1 MDNYIV
7 SARKYRPAT
16 FKTVIGQNALT
27 TTLKNAISNNK
38 LAHAYL
44 FCGPRGVGKTTCARI
59 FAKTINCFDLT
70 ADNEACN
77 KCESCVAFN
86 ENRSYNIHEMDAAS
100 NNSVEDIRDLIDQV
114 RIPPQIG
121 KYKVYII
128 DEVHMLSTQAF
139 NSFLKTLEEPPKHAI
154 FILATTEKHKIIP
167 TILSRCQVY
176 DFNRI
181 NLTDIVEYLTYVA
194 KEENIIV
201 EEEAL
206 NIIAQKAEGGMRDA
220 LSIFDQTVRYTA
232 GNVTYKAVIENL
244 NVLDYEYYFKLT
256 DAILQGSVVDSLL
269 IINDILNHGFE
280 GQHIISGMASHFRN
294 LMISKDPRSAMLFEV
309 GPTIKKRY
317 IDSAKQCSN
326 ELLYKGIEIANEC
339 DLNYRISKNKRLLL
353 ELAFIRMCQLSDG
366 AGEESRKSE
375 PIKQIDS
382 SQTTRTHVTEKRET
396 VTEPTKTAE
405 PKAQEAEKPAPQPAK
420 EEEQQT
426 VEPDKK
432 EESRLTERD
441 PHYIPQ
447 EKERETEKEPEEVK
461 KPERKSLNSG
471 HRPRTFSIANH
482 GVSITSVE
490 EEEENNESVK
500 QNNKENIKKEAFT
513 EEALINAWKSYAE
526 SLSEEKLLINTMS
539 LYLPKKVSDT
549 VFEITVNTDINKEY
563 IESNMRSI
571 LDWLQD
577 KLQNDL
583 IEMKIVISKTIVNKK
598 AFTSQEIFQEMSE
611 TNPALKNLTDE
622 LGLEIK

>member
-16 FKTVIGQNALT
+16 FKSVIGQNALT

-59 FAKTINCFDLT
+59 FAKTINCFNLT
-70 ADNEACN
+70 PEKEACN
-77 KCESCVAFN
+77 ICESCVAFN
-86 ENRSYNIHEMDAAS
+86 EGRSYNIHEMDAAS
-100 NNSVEDIRDLIDQV
+100 NNSVEDIRELIDQV

-181 NLTDIVEYLTYVA
+181 NLGDIVEYLTYVA
-194 KEENIIV
+194 KEENVTV

-206 NIIAQKAEGGMRDA
+206 NIIAQKADGGMRDA
-220 LSIFDQTVRYTA
+220 LSIFDQTVSYTA
-232 GNVTYKAVIENL
+232 GNVTYQAVIDNL
-244 NVLDYEYYFKLT
+244 NILDYEYYFKLT

-309 GPTIKKRY
+309 GPSIKKRY
-317 IDSAKQCSN
+317 IDTAKQCSLN
-326 ELLYKGIEIANEC
+326 LLYKGIEIANEC

-353 ELAFIRMCQLSDG
+353 ELAFIRMCQLSGG
-366 AGEESRKSE
+366 AGESSEKVVSIKQIDASQTNRTHVPEKAKETVVAQKATEPKAPEAIKAEPKAE
-375 PIKQIDS
+375 PIKQPLKIEQEEGG
-382 SQTTRTHVTEKRET
+382 SQL
-396 VTEPTKTAE
+396 
-405 PKAQEAEKPAPQPAK
+405 
-420 EEEQQT
+420 
-426 VEPDKK
+426 
-432 EESRLTERD
+432 SERD
-441 PHYIPQ
+441 PHYAPQ
-447 EKERETEKEPEEVK
+447 EKDSHTEKPKKETKEPAK
-461 KPERKSLNSG
+461 KSSVIDNRA
-471 HRPRTFSIANH
+471 RTFSIANH
-482 GVSITSVE
+482 GVSITPIEDDKLE
-490 EEEENNESVK
+490 EEGPQKDKNNRR
-500 QNNKENIKKEAFT
+500 ENIFT
-513 EEALINAWKSYAE
+513 EEELVEAWNGYKE
-526 SLSEEKLLINTMS
+526 SLTDERLLKNTMS
-539 LYLPKKVSDT
+539 IYLPKKVNDS

-563 IESNMRSI
+563 LDNNMRSI

-583 IEMKIVISKTIVNKK
+583 IEMKIVISEVVVNQK

-611 TNPALKNLTDE
+611 SNPLLKRLTDD